1 MRFNKTFH
9 EVFKEVHNAKTKK
22 EKIAV
27 LHYYSCPELKQVLG
41 LTFNPNVQWMLP
53 DSEPPYNPG
62 PKSADL
68 PTLHAELRR
77 IDLFI
82 RGMSERGASMKQAK
96 REQVFIEILEGIDP
110 RDAKLLAAMPSGN
123 LPYKG
128 LTRKLVAEAFPNL
141 ASGWFSKG

>member
-1 MRFNKTFH
+1 MARFNKTFH

-27 LHYYSCPELKQVLG
+27 LHFYSCAELKQVLG
-41 LTFNPNVQWMLP
+41 YTFDPNVKWLIP
-53 DSEPPYNPG
+53 DSEPPYNPA

-68 PTLHAELRR
+68 PTLMAEMRR
-77 IDLFI
+77 MDLFVL
-82 RGMSERGASMKQAK
+82 GSERSRTIAQAK
-96 REQVFIEILEGIDP
+96 REQIFIEILEGIDP
-110 RDAKLLAAMPSGN
+110 RDAKVLAAMPTGK

-141 ASGWFSKG
+141 ASNWFS